1 MTIEVALAILQQGDQ
16 FVLQL
21 RDDIPA
27 IRYPGCWGL
36 FGGHL
41 ETGETPAQGLKRELE
56 EEIGYHVKTLHP
68 LWSDLSG
75 QYTRHIFWN
84 ALELPLSELT
94 LLEGQDLQLVSAAE
108 IRAGEVRS
116 HRFDIVRPLATPLV
130 NIFDRFLAGSK
141 DREFMGQ

>member
-1 MTIEVALAILQQGDQ
+1 MTIAVALAILQQGDH
-16 FVLQL
+16 FLLQL
-21 RDDIPA
+21 RDDIPG

-41 ETGETPAQGLKRELE
+41 EAGETPLEGLKRELKE
-56 EEIGYHVKTLHP
+56 ELAYPVKRLHS
-68 LWSDLSG
+68 LWHEQSG
-75 QYTRHIFWN
+75 QYTRHLFWN

-116 HRFDIVRPLATPLV
+116 HRFDIVRPLAAPLIH
-130 NIFDRFLAGSK
+130 IFNRFLAEPVGH
-141 DREFMGQ
+141 QIINH